1 MDWSEIIQSIQDAGY
16 SQKQIAEKCGC
27 SQGLISQIKNKQKK
41 ADSKSRAAVSFAV
54 GTALLELH
62 KSIVKKKKKC
72 L

>member
-41 ADSKSRAAVSFAV
+41 G
-54 GTALLELH
+54 GT
-62 KSIVKKKKKC
+62 KKNEE
-72 L
+72 